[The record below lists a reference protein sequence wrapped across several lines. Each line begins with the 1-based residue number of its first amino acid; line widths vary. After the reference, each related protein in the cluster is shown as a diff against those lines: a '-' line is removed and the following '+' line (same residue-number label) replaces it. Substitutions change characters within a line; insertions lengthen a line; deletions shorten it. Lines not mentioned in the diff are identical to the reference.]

1 MRLACRTGV
10 DDRDLDASRLVALR
24 LHQAGRGLE
33 AGQGRW
39 WEFAVGLAK
48 VSSSGACLGSTPVR

>member
-1 MRLACRTGV
+1 MIGILTQA
-10 DDRDLDASRLVALR
+10 RLVALR